1 MERWATLLASARWRA
16 RGDREKELATA
27 PSEGAQSSDESDFVT
42 TLCDPALAHG
52 PKWELKSRVAD
63 YYEASGYQSG
73 STRSWAICWPAFS
86 SSISKMP
93 VIVAG
98 NENVIVLPG
107 STSFIR
113 S

>member
-1 MERWATLLASARWRA
+1 MRP
-16 RGDREKELATA
+16 A

-52 PKWELKSRVAD
+52 PMNLKLPAD
-63 YYEASGYQSG
+63 YYALSSSVGIDAQLG
-73 STRSWAICWPAFS
+73 DLLARSS

-98 NENVIVLPG
+98 NENVIVWPG